1 MLLVL
6 NWDPKFE
13 KRNMDSK
20 GKKKKDIDVFWHI
33 HYFSTLKKK
42 KKRVRKVVCEGYLMR
57 LAIHLV

>member
-20 GKKKKDIDVFWHI
+20 GKKKKKDIDVFWHI

-42 KKRVRKVVCEGYLMR
+42 KKSKKSGM
-57 LAIHLV
+57 

>member
-42 KKRVRKVVCEGYLMR
+42 KKKSKKSGM
-57 LAIHLV
+57 

>member
-20 GKKKKDIDVFWHI
+20 GKKKKRYWRFLAHTLFFHI
-33 HYFSTLKKK
+33 KKK